1 MAKAEELKELVEKS
15 HQTDIQALLTAKEQA
30 KRAMLEDPSPANV
43 SAFEK
48 SSRLLEDKM
57 LETKNLKNIAEVLK
71 YIEEQNRKVRK
82 TKLYEDV
89 NKGLLKKQPDGT
101 FRLRDV
107 DRYLVSL
114 PMLGTVDSV
123 AEKASERQRRK
134 EEQEIRRITAIA
146 NKEEFDLA
154 VKQGKFIPKEKVHQ
168 ELGARAVTLNMQ
180 IKTAFEVS
188 AVELVELV
196 EGNPKK
202 TNSLKQKLTE
212 IFEAALSEYAK
223 EMDIEVV
230 FQNEEMHEPSDT
242 INTDTE
248 TRGDTD

>member
-15 HQTDIQALLTAKEQA
+15 HQTDIQALLTAKEQV

-101 FRLRDV
+101 FKLRDV

-114 PMLGTVDSV
+114 PMLGTSDTV

-154 VKQGKFIPKEKVHQ
+154 VKQGKFIAKEKVYQ
-168 ELGARAVTLNMQ
+168 ELAARAVTLSMQ

-202 TNSLKQKLTE
+202 TNSMKQKLTE
-212 IFEAALSEYAK
+212 IFETALSEYAK
-223 EMDIEVV
+223 EMEIDVI
-230 FQNEEMHEPSDT
+230 FQNEETHEP
-242 INTDTE
+242 INIDTE
-248 TRGDTD
+248 ARGDTE

>member
-1 MAKAEELKELVEKS
+1 MARAEELTELVEKS
-15 HQTDIQALLTAKEQA
+15 HRTDIQALLTAKEQA

-57 LETKNLKNIAEVLK
+57 QETKNLKNIAEVLK

-89 NKGLLKKQPDGT
+89 NRGLLKKQTDGT
-101 FRLRDV
+101 FKLRDV

-114 PMLGTVDSV
+114 PMLGTSDSV

-154 VKQGKFIPKEKVHQ
+154 VKQGKFIPREKVYQ
-168 ELGARAVTLNMQ
+168 ELAARAVTLNMQ
-180 IKTAFEVS
+180 IKTAFEVT

-202 TNSLKQKLTE
+202 TNNLKQKLTE
-212 IFEAALSEYAK
+212 IFETALSEYAK
-223 EMDIEVV
+223 EMDIEVI
-230 FQNEEMHEPSDT
+230 FQKEEWNEPV
-242 INTDTE
+242 NTDTE
-248 TRGDTD
+248 RGETEE

>member
-1 MAKAEELKELVEKS
+1 M
-15 HQTDIQALLTAKEQA
+15 Q
-30 KRAMLEDPSPANV
+30 
-43 SAFEK
+43 
-48 SSRLLEDKM
+48 
-57 LETKNLKNIAEVLK
+57 ETKNLKNIAEVLK

-89 NKGLLKKQPDGT
+89 NRGLLKKQTDGT
-101 FRLRDV
+101 FKLRDV

-114 PMLGTVDSV
+114 PMLGTSDSV

-154 VKQGKFIPKEKVHQ
+154 VKQGKFIPREKVYQ
-168 ELGARAVTLNMQ
+168 ELAARAVTLNMQ
-180 IKTAFEVS
+180 IKTAFEVT

-202 TNSLKQKLTE
+202 TNNLKQKLTE
-212 IFEAALSEYAK
+212 IFETALSEYAK

-230 FQNEEMHEPSDT
+230 FENGELNDSA
-242 INTDTE
+242 
-248 TRGDTD
+248 